1 VLNCQ
6 DGDAEPKGIVGSRRE
21 MLPPVVADEEQREP
35 TQRQQHEKA
44 GQHSATECIPRAC
57 HIDHFY
63 LYGRNMNPF
72 SGTRDMGDHALCSA
86 LHRNQGHCLYLK
98 VK

>member
-35 TQRQQHEKA
+35 SQR
-44 GQHSATECIPRAC
+44 
-57 HIDHFY
+57 
-63 LYGRNMNPF
+63 
-72 SGTRDMGDHALCSA
+72 
-86 LHRNQGHCLYLK
+86 
-98 VK
+98 